1 MRGKTLIGLGASLVL
16 SAVWGCSGGDT
27 GTGSSIAQ
35 TKGGSGGS
43 GGEAGSLNLGLGAG
57 GTGGGGTAGA
67 AGSAGTGVA
76 GAAGSMSQGGS
87 ISGSG
92 SGGVSSG
99 GVSSSGGSGGSKPAG
114 MCKRV
119 AGNDADCA
127 DFDPTTPQAY
137 ACDDPSVYSTLNGM
151 QGGNCYSVNFVT
163 GSKYGACCPP

>member
-16 SAVWGCSGGDT
+16 SAVWGCSNGDS

-43 GGEAGSLNLGLGAG
+43 GGDAGSLNLGLGAG
-57 GTGGGGTAGA
+57 GTGGGGTG
-67 AGSAGTGVA
+67 GSAGSGVA
-76 GAAGSMSQGGS
+76 GAAGSMSLGGS
-87 ISGSG
+87 IGGSG

-99 GVSSSGGSGGSKPAG
+99 GVSSSAGSGGSKPAG
-114 MCKRV
+114 MCKR
-119 AGNDADCA
+119 ATGNDADCA

-137 ACDDPSVYSTLNGM
+137 ACDDPSVYVMLNSM
-151 QGGNCYSVNFVT
+151 HGGNCYSVNFVT